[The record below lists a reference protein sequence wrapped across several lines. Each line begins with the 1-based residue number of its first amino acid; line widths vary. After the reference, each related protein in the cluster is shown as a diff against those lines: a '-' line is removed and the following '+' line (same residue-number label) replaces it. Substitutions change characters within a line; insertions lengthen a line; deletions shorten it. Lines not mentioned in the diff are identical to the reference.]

1 MFFMR
6 TSKQCNDIT
15 LGAIAVF
22 IGLGFVVLGSNLSV
36 FPHLT
41 NQSSNFAELCKS
53 LLSIPAGIYIEYLW
67 GVIVTFN
74 CTSTG

>member
-1 MFFMR
+1 MFFMP
-6 TSKQCNDIT
+6 TSKQYNDIT
-15 LGAIAVF
+15 LGAIAIF

-41 NQSSNFAELCKS
+41 NQSSNFAELCRS

-74 CTSTG
+74 CISTG